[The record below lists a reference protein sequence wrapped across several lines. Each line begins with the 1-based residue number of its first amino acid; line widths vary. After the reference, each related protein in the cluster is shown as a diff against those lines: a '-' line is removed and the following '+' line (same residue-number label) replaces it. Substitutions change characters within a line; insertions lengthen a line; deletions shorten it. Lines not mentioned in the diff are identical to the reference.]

1 MKGNFIINDNKK
13 PLLDIDNDL
22 IEMSKNLKIITSLK
36 SDIEEIID
44 KKSNINNFNN
54 NIILQIE
61 DKYNTIKKQIQK
73 FMNKKNYIYNFI
85 RNENPVNSNNN
96 NINNNDIDNE
106 ENEKLLNNNKM
117 DNVME
122 KINIMQNEM
131 KNKIKILDEKI
142 LKSELLKK
150 KQPLIEEINSNEIN
164 EIKIN
169 NENNNNKI
177 KAFTPLSSAKAFK
190 YNEETKELENVVNK
204 IEKLRETTNHIK
216 MIEQGQGNNIDYI
229 KDMNLKIE
237 DNIQG
242 GEDELIKRKREQG
255 KKNKNI
261 IIGISCL
268 SFLLIIFIYIIYNK
282 FFKKK

>member
-1 MKGNFIINDNKK
+1 MKDNFIINENKK
-13 PLLDIDNDL
+13 PLLDVDNDL
-22 IEMSKNLKIITSLK
+22 IEMSKSLKIITSLK

-44 KKSNINNFNN
+44 KKSNNNNFNN
-54 NIILQIE
+54 NITLQIE
-61 DKYNTIKKQIQK
+61 DKYNAIKKQIQK

-85 RNENPVNSNNN
+85 RNENPINSNNNN

-106 ENEKLLNNNKM
+106 ENEKLLNDNKM
-117 DNVME
+117 ENVMQ
-122 KINIMQNEM
+122 KINIMQNEL

-150 KQPLIEEINSNEIN
+150 KEPLIEEINSNDIN
-164 EIKIN
+164 EIRI
-169 NENNNNKI
+169 NENNNKKMQI
-177 KAFTPLSSAKAFK
+177 FTPLSNAKAYK

-204 IEKLRETTNHIK
+204 IEMLKETTNHIK
-216 MIEQGQGNNIDYI
+216 LIEEGQGNNIEYLNDI
-229 KDMNLKIE
+229 NLKIE

-242 GEDELIKRKREQG
+242 GENELIKRKKEQS
-255 KKNKNI
+255 KNNKNI